1 MSSWLLFGLLT
12 ASVVVPASLAAQAD
26 RASGRLTIDGDT
38 VVLRHVLA
46 RRVAPMFDK
55 DKLVTQV
62 LITAQPV
69 PTEAL
74 EDDAWALIVA
84 VRENKVTGLQLEY
97 EDGGRSVTAKFLS
110 SRLTGSVSVS
120 RSGTSAVPTE
130 LTATRVAGTFEAN
143 TTSLEDYAVAVTA
156 TWSARV
162 QPKAVVAEPTAADAA
177 AALEHPAVKA
187 WQAIARAIHAGD
199 KAALL
204 AVAPASIK
212 SMASQPDFDA
222 GFAGMKE
229 MTPIVSR
236 YLRVTERNGKVIIE
250 AEAPGL
256 MDKKTKRGTITMVR
270 DGAVWWVETMS
281 F

>member
-12 ASVVVPASLAAQAD
+12 ASVVIPGSLAAQAD
-26 RASGRLTIDGDT
+26 RASGRLIIDGDT
-38 VVLRHVLA
+38 IVLRHVLA
-46 RRVAPMFDK
+46 RRVAPLFDK
-55 DKLVTQV
+55 DKVVTQV

-69 PTEAL
+69 PADAL
-74 EDDAWALIVA
+74 EDAWALIGA
-84 VRENKVTGLQLEY
+84 VREDKVTGLQLEY
-97 EDGGRSVTAKFLS
+97 EQDGRSVTAQFLS
-110 SRLTGSVSVS
+110 SRLAGTVSVS
-120 RSGTSAVPTE
+120 RSGSFAVPTE
-130 LTATRVAGTFEAN
+130 LTATRTAGTFEAK
-143 TTSLEDYAVAVTA
+143 TTSLEDYTVAVSA

-162 QPKAVVAEPTAADAA
+162 MAPPVVAEPTAADAA

-222 GFAGMKE
+222 GFAGMKD
-229 MTPIVSR
+229 MTPLVSR
-236 YLRVTERNGKVIIE
+236 YLRVTERNGKAIIE

-270 DGAVWWVETMS
+270 DGAVWWVETMT

>member
-1 MSSWLLFGLLT
+1 MSSWLLCGLLT
-12 ASVVVPASLAAQAD
+12 ASLVVPASLAAQSD

-38 VVLRHVLA
+38 IVLRHVLA
-46 RRVAPMFDK
+46 RRVAPLFDK
-55 DKLVTQV
+55 DKVVTQV

-69 PTEAL
+69 PADAL
-74 EDDAWALIVA
+74 EDAWALIGA
-84 VRENKVTGLQLEY
+84 VREDKVTGLQLEY
-97 EDGGRSVTAKFLS
+97 EQDGRSVTAQFLS
-110 SRLTGSVSVS
+110 SRLAGTVSVS
-120 RSGTSAVPTE
+120 RSGSSAVPTE
-130 LTATRVAGTFEAN
+130 LTATRTAGTFEAK
-143 TTSLEDYAVAVTA
+143 TTSLEDYTVAVSA

-162 QPKAVVAEPTAADAA
+162 MAPPVVAEPTAADAA

-222 GFAGMKE
+222 GFAGMKD
-229 MTPIVSR
+229 MTPLVSR
-236 YLRVTERNGKVIIE
+236 YLRVTERNGKAIIE

-270 DGAVWWVETMS
+270 DGAVWWVETMT